1 MRDCG
6 LKYGGNRMFNRKFKI
21 NEKTE
26 EDRERLKDLDFSYKD
41 IVAMII
47 AAYQVILPYVFGMVA
62 IFFIVLY
69 LFSLIAG

>member
-1 MRDCG
+1 
-6 LKYGGNRMFNRKFKI
+6 MFNRKFKI

-26 EDRERLKDLDFSYKD
+26 EDRERLKELDFSYKD
-41 IVAMII
+41 IIAMII
-47 AAYQVILPYVFGMVA
+47 AAYQVLLPYVFGMVA

>member
-1 MRDCG
+1 
-6 LKYGGNRMFNRKFKI
+6 MFNRKFKI